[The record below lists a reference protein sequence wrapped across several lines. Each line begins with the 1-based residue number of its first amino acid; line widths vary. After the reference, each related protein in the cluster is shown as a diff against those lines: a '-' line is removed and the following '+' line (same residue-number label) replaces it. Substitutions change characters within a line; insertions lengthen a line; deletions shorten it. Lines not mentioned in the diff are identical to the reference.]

1 MPLIGTSTSASAKG
15 YGMLASG
22 SIDVDPSFNNV
33 SALLHGDGTNGAQNN
48 TFIDSST
55 NALAVTRSG
64 SATQGTF
71 TPFSQTGWSNYFNG
85 STDYLSVGTSLF
97 NYTTANSSTQTA
109 TIEAFVYITAYGS
122 PSQPYHNECII
133 SKGDVYMNFGI
144 NSSGNLVLQHYD
156 GSQRIVTSTGT
167 IPLNTWTY
175 VACTIS
181 GGVVTLYINGSS
193 SGTGTWF
200 GIASAGQNSV
210 SQIARASTNASSI
223 YFSGYI
229 SNIRVSTNVRTI
241 ATPTVA
247 YSSDANTALL
257 TCQSNRIVDNSG
269 NAIALTITGTPSTQ
283 AFSPFAPTAV
293 YDTTVVG
300 GSAYFD
306 GSSYLNIPNNSS
318 NNFASGTPCTIE
330 FWVNST
336 AYPTGSNEATIIS
349 NWSST
354 TTGWRIGIYNSNIYF
369 YTNGEKFATPISLNS
384 WTHIAVTHD
393 GTNTSLYKNGSL
405 IGSNATT
412 TWNQASKAIYIGAND
427 QSVNIFYFT
436 GYISSLRIV
445 KGLAVYT
452 GAFTPPTSPV
462 TTTSNGGAVGNNT
475 PPTSAQTS
483 LLLNFTNAGIFDN
496 AAKNNLITAGSAQ
509 VSSAQV
515 KFGTGSMYFDATAGT
530 YLSFPK
536 NAQYQFNASN
546 FTIEGWLY
554 SKTVGTSQRCILDF
568 RNSQSSTAGI
578 LFREQDGGYLV
589 YIGGNAIST
598 TTGRIANAW
607 QHFAIVRNSSTITLF
622 LDGTAVAPTYNIG
635 VNSLSDSS
643 LLIGAFVD
651 SSALGNVYNGHIDD
665 LRITKGIARYTANFN
680 PPTQAFPNR

>member
-22 SIDVDPSFNNV
+22 YPVAGNPSFNNV
-33 SALLHGDGTNGAQNN
+33 SLLLHGDGTNGAQNN

-85 STDYLSVGTSLF
+85 NTDYLSAGTSLF

-109 TIEAFVYITAYGS
+109 TIEAFVYITAYGI
-122 PSQPYHNECII
+122 PSQPYYNACII
-133 SKGDVYMNFGI
+133 SKGDVYVNFGI

-156 GSQRIVTSTGT
+156 GSQRVATSTGT

-210 SQIARASTNASSI
+210 SQIARASTNASN

-306 GSSYLNIPNNSS
+306 VGQYLITGTSTGLDLSNGVFTVECWVNKTATSSQNLFHFKGATGTSGISIWTNAS
-318 NNFASGTPCTIE
+318 NQLQIDNGVSGTVAFTTLAIPAGQWAHIAIVRNAGGTT
-330 FWVNST
+330 T
-336 AYPTGSNEATIIS
+336 AYINGALAG
-349 NWSST
+349 ST
-354 TTGWRIGIYNSNIYF
+354 TSFTPNASDRVVVAGFG
-369 YTNGEKFATPISLNS
+369 ATPS
-384 WTHIAVTHD
+384 
-393 GTNTSLYKNGSL
+393 GTF
-405 IGSNATT
+405 A
-412 TWNQASKAIYIGAND
+412 
-427 QSVNIFYFT
+427 
-436 GYISSLRIV
+436 GYIANARIV
-445 KGLAVYT
+445 KGTAVYT
-452 GAFTPPTSPV
+452 TAFTPPTSLLTE
-462 TTTSNGGAVGNNT
+462 TTNGGATPSVNPGAGNC
-475 PPTSAQTS
+475 S
-483 LLLNFTNAGIFDN
+483 LLLNFANAGIFDN
-496 AAKNNLITAGSAQ
+496 AARNNLITAGSAQ

-515 KFGTGSMYFDATAGT
+515 KFGTGSMLFNGT
-530 YLSFPK
+530 TDYLLSPSSVS
-536 NAQYQFNASN
+536 ASLGSGD
-546 FTIEGWLY
+546 FTIEFWINPSSVASESVIVDLRSGAA
-554 SKTVGTSQRCILDF
+554 SIGPTVGFAAGGAMYFQASGTSVITGETLAASAWYHVAISKSSNNTKLF
-568 RNSQSSTAGI
+568 VNGVQSGSTYSTA
-578 LFREQDGGYLV
+578 Y
-589 YIGGNAIST
+589 T
-598 TTGRIANAW
+598 
-607 QHFAIVRNSSTITLF
+607 
-622 LDGTAVAPTYNIG
+622 PTSPAR
-635 VNSLSDSS
+635 VC
-643 LLIGAFVD
+643 IGARD
-651 SSALGNVYNGHIDD
+651 NGTFGLYFNGYIDD
-665 LRITKGIARYTANFN
+665 LRITKGVAVYTQNFT
-680 PPTQAFPNR
+680 PYPQAFPNS